1 MTPIL
6 KTVNLAT
13 LNYAQAILKEAD
25 IPFFTMDENVSII
38 EGSIGIIPKRLMVLD
53 DDFADAVDVFKYA
66 GLSNQIHQP

>member
-38 EGSIGIIPKRLMVLD
+38 EGSIGIIPRRLMVLD
-53 DDFADAVDVFKYA
+53 DDFADAVDVFKT
-66 GLSNQIHQP
+66 LVILINLRNP

>member
-6 KTVNLAT
+6 KTVNMAT

-38 EGSIGIIPKRLMVLD
+38 EGSIGIIPRRLMVLD
-53 DDFADAVDVFKYA
+53 DDFEDAVAAFKLA
-66 GLSNQIHQP
+66 GLSNEIHQP

>member
-38 EGSIGIIPKRLMVLD
+38 EGSIGIIPRRLIVLD
-53 DDFADAVDVFKYA
+53 DYFADAVDLF
-66 GLSNQIHQP
+66 

>member
-38 EGSIGIIPKRLMVLD
+38 EGSIGIIPRRLMVLD
-53 DDFADAVDVFKYA
+53 DDFEDAVDVFKCA
-66 GLSNQIHQP
+66 GFLNQIHQP

>member
-38 EGSIGIIPKRLMVLD
+38 EGSIGIIPRRLMVLD
-53 DDFADAVDVFKYA
+53 DDFEEEDPYQFY
-66 GLSNQIHQP
+66 

>member
-38 EGSIGIIPKRLMVLD
+38 EGSIGIIPRRLMVLD
-53 DDFADAVDVFKYA
+53 YDFEDAVDVFKCA
-66 GLSNQIHQP
+66 GLLNQIHQP

>member
-38 EGSIGIIPKRLMVLD
+38 EGSIGIIHRRLMVLD
-53 DDFADAVDVFKYA
+53 DDFEDAVDVFRCA
-66 GLSNQIHQP
+66 GLLNQIHQP

>member
-6 KTVNLAT
+6 KTVNMAT

-38 EGSIGIIPKRLMVLD
+38 EGSIGIIPRRLMVLD
-53 DDFADAVDVFKYA
+53 DDFEDAVDVFKLA
-66 GLSNQIHQP
+66 GLSNEIHQP

>member
-38 EGSIGIIPKRLMVLD
+38 EGSIGIIPRRLMG
-53 DDFADAVDVFKYA
+53 FR
-66 GLSNQIHQP
+66 

>member
-38 EGSIGIIPKRLMVLD
+38 EGSIGIIPRRLMVLD
-53 DDFADAVDVFKYA
+53 DDFEDAADVFKCA
-66 GLSNQIHQP
+66 GLLNQIPPP